1 MIIKPGATNVT
12 VNVYF
17 ADIPTIGWGATG
29 NSAPKTGL
37 LFSNIETGGSAS
49 YQRQG
54 GARVDF
60 TLVTQTAAG
69 AHTDGGFVLI
79 DDTNMPGLYR
89 LDVPDAAFASGV
101 DFATIHLVAASANN
115 AIMRPVEVSIV
126 DYGTAT
132 AVAAIPTTAM
142 RGTDNAA
149 TATALATVD
158 TVVDG
163 IQTDLSNAT
172 DGLGAIKADT
182 AAILI
187 DTAEI
192 GTAGA
197 GLTALSVNV
206 NTINSTPIVGNGSTT
221 PFGV

>member
-132 AVAAIPTTAM
+132 AV
-142 RGTDNAA
+142 TD
-149 TATALATVD
+149 VK
-158 TVVDG
+158 
-163 IQTDLSNAT
+163 S
-172 DGLGAIKADT
+172 DT
-182 AAILI
+182 AAILV